1 MIPFIKHLIIVFGQR
16 YGSFVWF
23 GTHLGLTQTVCH
35 WLLETFL
42 SVFVNF
48 LIIFSLY
55 LEYKDNEDEKL
66 RKTPNT

>member
-23 GTHLGLTQTVCH
+23 GTHMSLTQTEWH

-42 SVFVNF
+42 SVFINL

-55 LEYKDNEDEKL
+55 LEYKNNEDEKL
-66 RKTPNT
+66 RKTNNT